1 MLSLFKHFSVNSFV
15 QPSCSFICM
24 SHSIVSHMIHSVY
37 FCSSLVYIP
46 WYLLTCLG
54 LKWNMTLKKSRI
66 KETEILLSFSA
77 LDRPDIMIN
86 LSVGNIL
93 LQSSTENRFHV
104 LTTRYLA
111 TFLPRSISFSPF
123 ATTLGNRLLYLH
135 FISDFEKIPQP
146 ASQDPNPWL
155 PDSKA
160 HTFVPSLHLRGKCL
174 M

>member
-1 MLSLFKHFSVNSFV
+1 MLILLCSQAAISFV
-15 QPSCSFICM
+15 WVTALFHIWFIQY
-24 SHSIVSHMIHSVY
+24 ISV
-37 FCSSLVYIP
+37 SSLVYIP

-77 LDRPDIMIN
+77 LDRPAIMVN
-86 LSVGNIL
+86 LSVGSIL

-104 LTTRYLA
+104 LTPRYLA

-123 ATTLGNRLLYLH
+123 PTTLGNRLIYLH
-135 FISDFEKIPQP
+135 FTSDFEKIPQP
-146 ASQDPNPWL
+146 ASQDPNPWP

-160 HTFVPSLHLRGKCL
+160 QAFVPSLRLRGKCS